1 MSNDKSEDRELKKMK
16 FIESLFLKKEKQD
29 EHKRLLREKRELR
42 RNLLSSASGV
52 KIDGEID

>member
-1 MSNDKSEDRELKKMK
+1 MK

-52 KIDGEID
+52 KIEGDIDQDES

>member
-52 KIDGEID
+52 KIDGDID

>member
-1 MSNDKSEDRELKKMK
+1 LSNDKSEDRELKKMK